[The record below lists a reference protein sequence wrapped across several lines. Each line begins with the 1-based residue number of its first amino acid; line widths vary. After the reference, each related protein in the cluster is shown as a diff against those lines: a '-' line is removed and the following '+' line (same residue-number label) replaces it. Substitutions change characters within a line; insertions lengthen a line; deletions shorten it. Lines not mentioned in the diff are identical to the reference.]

1 MALYSN
7 MNSSSIVGRAYTIS
21 LLFLFLSEVVNKIIS
36 LSQSCQEEVLEFCFK
51 KEREGT

>member
-1 MALYSN
+1 MALDSN

-36 LSQSCQEEVLEFCFK
+36 WSQRCQEEVLEFCFK